1 MIGHVKAL
9 RLCPDT
15 ITDSHP
21 NLRPLCETLEVIFRK
36 GIQREFVCSNSSDVR
51 FTIYVVR
58 SYAFYNDF
66 VFVIANLC
74 QATCKW

>member
-1 MIGHVKAL
+1 MIGHVMAL

-36 GIQREFVCSNSSDVR
+36 GIQREFVCSNSSGAR
-51 FTIYVVR
+51 FTIYVVC
-58 SYAFYNDF
+58 SDAFYNDF
-66 VFVIANLC
+66 WFVISNLG
-74 QATCKW
+74 QATCRW